1 MSTQLK
7 MLNHSFNIKFRHLSL
22 GVAPREAAL
31 TQLLCWLCP
40 ASVFLDCFTDWVP
53 VGDGGETPPW
63 FQT

>member
-1 MSTQLK
+1 

-53 VGDGGETPPW
+53 VGDGGGDTSLVSDLNVCVH
-63 FQT
+63 